1 MNATTQLMKERLPKK
16 DLLCPGEIA
25 GAVGLAS
32 THPIL
37 QAIKDGRL
45 AAAKS
50 TATGRFVVARA
61 EAERF
66 ERQAKADAE
75 LYESQ
80 KAADSADNL
89 RGQIQGY
96 LEDNGNVRQEL
107 DAAKRELDRLR
118 RENDFLRAK
127 CGMNNGSHEG

>member
-45 AAAKS
+45 AAAMS
-50 TATGRFVVARA
+50 AATGRFVVARA

-66 ERQAKADAE
+66 I
-75 LYESQ
+75 
-80 KAADSADNL
+80 DSTA
-89 RGQIQGY
+89 Y
-96 LEDNGNVRQEL
+96 VP
-107 DAAKRELDRLR
+107 REGTL
-118 RENDFLRAK
+118 
-127 CGMNNGSHEG
+127 